1 MKKPPEASADTEV
14 ISRRTFL
21 TALATAP
28 ALALAESTTGKIFA
42 TPRTGADL
50 VKLAIDGYPLMYT
63 ALEKTKERLVKPMHP
78 KDRFEA
84 IIKAIHA
91 ADYKVD
97 VHAVGDKAVDLT
109 LDGFLKACGSPSEC
123 RRRRHRIEHF
133 PFRKLDSIKRV
144 ADYGV
149 PVCSQPEMITVR
161 GEELLIKTDKEL
173 VNSITPIATF
183 MKEGVT
189 ISFGDSFRYEP
200 V

>member
-1 MKKPPEASADTEV
+1 MKKYSEASANPEV

-21 TALATAP
+21 AALAAAP
-28 ALALAESTTGKIFA
+28 ALALAESTKGKVFA

-50 VKLAIDGYPLMYT
+50 VKLAIDGYPLMY
-63 ALEKTKERLVKPMHP
+63 APLEKTKERLVKPMHP
-78 KDRFEA
+78 KDQFEA
-84 IIKAIHA
+84 IITAIHA
-91 ADYKVD
+91 ADYQVD

-109 LDGFLKACGSPSEC
+109 LDGFLKACGSASEC

-133 PFRKLDSIKRV
+133 PFRKLDSIKRA

-161 GEELLIKTDKEL
+161 GDELLVKTDKKL

-183 MKEGVT
+183 MKV
-189 ISFGDSFRYEP
+189 
-200 V
+200 